1 MRLSIPKEKDQE
13 FSGLLFN
20 TLSEYLVE
28 LKEETGKW
36 PNQVTLTGTLG
47 GEVYRYIVEMGWD
60 LAKFGLKHLAGGAN
74 KITLNYDKPLNQVE
88 DIGNTIFDSKLSYI
102 EIGGIPSGKTMQSL
116 LNSYSNLS
124 YTIERTVRPNREIL
138 LIRK

>member
-1 MRLSIPKEKDQE
+1 MRLKVSKEKDQA

-36 PNQVTLTGTLG
+36 PNRVTLTGSLG
-47 GEVYRYIVEMGWD
+47 GEVYQYIVEMGWD
-60 LAKFGLKHLAGGAN
+60 LSKFGLSHLVGGAN
-74 KITLNYDKPLNQVE
+74 KITIDYDKPLNQIE
-88 DIGNTIFDSKLSYI
+88 DIGNTIFDSKLSNI
-102 EIGGIPSGKTMQSL
+102 EIKGIPSGDTMKKIL
-116 LNSYSNLS
+116 GTYLNLS
-124 YTIERTVRPNREIL
+124 YTIERTVRPSREIL